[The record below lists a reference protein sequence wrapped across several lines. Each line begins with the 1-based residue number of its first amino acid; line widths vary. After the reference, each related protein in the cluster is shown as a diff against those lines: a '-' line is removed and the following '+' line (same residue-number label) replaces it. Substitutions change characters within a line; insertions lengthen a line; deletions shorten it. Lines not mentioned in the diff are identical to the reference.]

1 MGEDDQSSS
10 RSEASV
16 KEKSKSKSPEAEELV
31 GGGGGGGGGA
41 PASSAS
47 KLEKIALY
55 IAIVALVLC
64 LIALALS
71 CYLTVLWWYWNLVLT
86 VPALAIALVA
96 LFFAPLCPKKKMPLF
111 QPGHHEISLG
121 FGALGIILGL
131 AGLIWCCV
139 EIGWAHTN
147 QGGPSLDVGGKK
159 GLRIRRAEGAF
170 GGLSFEAGFMCHGQA
185 FDWSYR
191 SKALVMEHDCK
202 VKNAKFLKD
211 LAKSA
216 KGAAEGAANAMLGA
230 AGKLP
235 RRRRSGDCC
244 TDGGWPS
251 YKGVDS
257 YSDSP
262 VYKTHNVI
270 VQYNSRSY
278 IPKPSAALT
287 LAQTAHDA
295 ACVAFDKDLKE
306 FYKAREKCDKALKK
320 MKPKCEKSED
330 GYEYKFTK
338 EDNDGWTKVDEDCK
352 SEKFGRMMR
361 ESKYRKAGARP
372 GPSNGGGGPG
382 DSDGDG
388 SGLPPGNHH
397 NDEAAKKLKKWK
409 KEMEKKMKNGK
420 LPSMLGGDLM
430 G

>member
-71 CYLTVLWWYWNLVLT
+71 CYLTWLWWYWNLVLT

-147 QGGPSLDVGGKK
+147 QGGPLLGVKN
-159 GLRIRRAEGAF
+159 RIRRSPDPSKGF
-170 GGLSFEAGFMCHGQA
+170 GGLRFEQGHLCHGRA
-185 FDWSYR
+185 FDWGYQ
-191 SKALVMEHDCK
+191 SKALVMEHNCL

-216 KGAAEGAANAMLGA
+216 EGAVKNLAKTATGDILS
-230 AGKLP
+230 L
-235 RRRRSGDCC
+235 RRRRSSCCKGDG
-244 TDGGWPS
+244 DHGWPS
-251 YKGVDS
+251 YEGVDS
-257 YSDSP
+257 YDASP
-262 VYKTHNVI
+262 VYKTHNDI
-270 VQYNSRSY
+270 VTHNSASY
-278 IPKPSAALT
+278 IPTPSAMLT
-287 LAQTAHDA
+287 LHQTAHDA

-320 MKPKCEKSED
+320 MDPKCEKDEKSK
-330 GYEYKFTK
+330 GYTYKFTK
-338 EDNDGWTKVDEDCK
+338 KADDPGWEKVQEKCK
-352 SEKFGRMMR
+352 SEKFGAMLSK
-361 ESKYRKAGARP
+361 SKYFKAGA
-372 GPSNGGGGPG
+372 
-382 DSDGDG
+382 
-388 SGLPPGNHH
+388 
-397 NDEAAKKLKKWK
+397 
-409 KEMEKKMKNGK
+409 K
-420 LPSMLGGDLM
+420 LPQPDDPTNYQEQHTDDEGPQHHWPQKRPFSPV
-430 G
+430 

>member
-147 QGGPSLDVGGKK
+147 QEGPSLGVKN
-159 GLRIRRAEGAF
+159 RIRRSKSEGF
-170 GGLSFEAGFMCHGQA
+170 GGMDFDDGRKCHGRA
-185 FDWSYR
+185 FDWGYR
-191 SKALVMEHDCK
+191 SKALVIKHDCN
-202 VKNAKFLKD
+202 VKNAKFMKEKASSLTE
-211 LAKSA
+211 SV
-216 KGAAEGAANAMLGA
+216 KGSMNAVVS
-230 AGKLP
+230 
-235 RRRRSGDCC
+235 SGSGGGG
-244 TDGGWPS
+244 GGWPS
-251 YKGVDS
+251 YPGVDS

-262 VYKTHNVI
+262 VYKTHEDI
-270 VQYNSRSY
+270 VTYNSASY
-278 IPKPSAALT
+278 IPPPSAALT
-287 LAQTAHDA
+287 LRQTAHDA

-320 MKPKCEKSED
+320 MKPKCDEGEGK
-330 GYEYKFTK
+330 YEFTK
-338 EDNDGWTKVDEDCK
+338 SDEAGWEKVKEDCK
-352 SEKFGRMMR
+352 SEKFGRFER
-361 ESKYRKAGARP
+361 ESKYIKAGA
-372 GPSNGGGGPG
+372 PSDKHQEDREKEEKEREKHRDEIFTSGAAQAAHDELSKHGFGGKGGLTG
-382 DSDGDG
+382 IGGFDG
-388 SGLPPGNHH
+388 
-397 NDEAAKKLKKWK
+397 
-409 KEMEKKMKNGK
+409 
-420 LPSMLGGDLM
+420 
-430 G
+430 

>member
-31 GGGGGGGGGA
+31 GGGGGGGGGGGA

-71 CYLTVLWWYWNLVLT
+71 CYLTWLWWYWNLVLT

-147 QGGPSLDVGGKK
+147 QGGPSLGVKN
-159 GLRIRRAEGAF
+159 RIRRSPDRSEGF
-170 GGLSFEAGFMCHGQA
+170 GGMDFDDGRKCHGRA
-185 FDWSYR
+185 FDWGYR
-191 SKALVMEHDCK
+191 SKALVMEHDCLA
-202 VKNAKFLKD
+202 KNAKFRKN

-216 KGAAEGAANAMLGA
+216 KDLAKKMVPTV
-230 AGKLP
+230 GKLR

-244 TDGGWPS
+244 TGGGWPS
-251 YKGVDS
+251 YSGVDS
-257 YSDSP
+257 YDASP
-262 VYKTHNVI
+262 VYKSHEDIVAHN
-270 VQYNSRSY
+270 SASY
-278 IPKPSAALT
+278 IPRPSAALT

-320 MKPKCEKSED
+320 MKPKCDEGEGK
-330 GYEYKFTK
+330 YEFTK
-338 EDNDGWTKVDEDCK
+338 SDEAGWEKVKEDCK
-352 SEKFGRMMR
+352 SEKFGGIKH
-361 ESKYRKAGARP
+361 ESKYIMAGAPDSKDEEKHRKDMKEMKKN
-372 GPSNGGGGPG
+372 NGGLGGPG
-382 DSDGDG
+382 NFFGPPTG
-388 SGLPPGNHH
+388 SPKGPPF
-397 NDEAAKKLKKWK
+397 WI
-409 KEMEKKMKNGK
+409 
-420 LPSMLGGDLM
+420 
-430 G
+430 

>member
-71 CYLTVLWWYWNLVLT
+71 CYLTLLWWYWNLVLT

-147 QGGPSLDVGGKK
+147 QEGPSLDVKN
-159 GLRIRRAEGAF
+159 RIRRSKEGF
-170 GGLSFEAGFMCHGQA
+170 GGMDFEDGHKCHGQA
-185 FDWSYR
+185 FDWGYQ
-191 SKALVMEHDCK
+191 SKALVIKHDCN
-202 VKNAKFLKD
+202 VKNAKFMKEK
-211 LAKSA
+211 ASSITESVKSTLSGGGR
-216 KGAAEGAANAMLGA
+216 GAV
-230 AGKLP
+230 
-235 RRRRSGDCC
+235 
-244 TDGGWPS
+244 WPS
-251 YKGVDS
+251 YPGVDS

-262 VYKTHNVI
+262 VYKTHKDI
-270 VQYNSRSY
+270 VDHNSASY
-278 IPKPSAALT
+278 IPKPSAAAT
-287 LAQTAHDA
+287 LAQTAHDT

-320 MKPKCEKSED
+320 MKPKCEKGED
-330 GYEYKFTK
+330 GYKYKFTK
-338 EDNDGWTKVDEDCK
+338 EDNDGWKKVNEDCK
-352 SEKFGRMMR
+352 SEKFRGIMR
-361 ESKYRKAGARP
+361 ESKYLKAGARP
-372 GPSNGGGGPG
+372 GPSNGGSGPG

-388 SGLPPGNHH
+388 SGNHH
-397 NDEAAKKLKKWK
+397 NDEAAKKLIE
-409 KEMEKKMKNGK
+409 EMEKKMKNGK
-420 LPSMLGGDLM
+420 LPSKLGGDLF

>member
-71 CYLTVLWWYWNLVLT
+71 CYLAMLWWYWNLVLT

-147 QGGPSLDVGGKK
+147 QGGPSLGVKN
-159 GLRIRRAEGAF
+159 RIRRSPDPSKGF
-170 GGLSFEAGFMCHGQA
+170 GGLSFEAGFQCHGQA

-191 SKALVMEHDCK
+191 SKALVMQHDCK
-202 VKNAKFLKD
+202 VKNAKFRKN

-216 KGAAEGAANAMLGA
+216 EGAVNALADA
-230 AGKLP
+230 AGKLR

-244 TDGGWPS
+244 IEGGGWPS
-251 YKGVDS
+251 YNGVDS

-262 VYKTHNVI
+262 VYETHNVI

-278 IPKPSAALT
+278 IPTPSAMLT
-287 LAQTAHDA
+287 LHQTAHDA

-306 FYKAREKCDKALKK
+306 FYKAREKCDKAFKK
-320 MKPKCEKSED
+320 MKPKCDEGEGK
-330 GYEYKFTK
+330 YKFTK
-338 EDNDGWTKVDEDCK
+338 SDEAGWEKVKEDCK
-352 SEKFGRMMR
+352 SEKFGKIKR
-361 ESKYRKAGARP
+361 ESKYIIAGVPESQGEEEHRKEMEEMKK
-372 GPSNGGGGPG
+372 NNGGPG
-382 DSDGDG
+382 VLGNNFRG
-388 SGLPPGNHH
+388 PTGLPKGPPF
-397 NDEAAKKLKKWK
+397 WI
-409 KEMEKKMKNGK
+409 
-420 LPSMLGGDLM
+420 
-430 G
+430 

>member
-147 QGGPSLDVGGKK
+147 QGGPSLDVKN
-159 GLRIRRAEGAF
+159 RIRRSPDRSKGF
-170 GGLSFEAGFMCHGQA
+170 GGLRFEDGFKCHGQA

-191 SKALVMEHDCK
+191 SKALVMQHDCK
-202 VKNAKFLKD
+202 VKNAKFRKN

-216 KGAAEGAANAMLGA
+216 EGAAKDLANSALSA
-230 AGKLP
+230 AGKLR

-244 TDGGWPS
+244 IEGVGWPS
-251 YKGVDS
+251 YNGVDS

-270 VQYNSRSY
+270 VQYNSKSY
-278 IPKPSAALT
+278 IPRPSAALT

-320 MKPKCEKSED
+320 MKPKCDEGEGK
-330 GYEYKFTK
+330 YEFTK
-338 EDNDGWTKVDEDCK
+338 SDEAGWEKVKEDCK
-352 SEKFGRMMR
+352 SEKFGGIKH
-361 ESKYRKAGARP
+361 ESKYIMAGAPDSKDEEKHRKDMKEMKKN
-372 GPSNGGGGPG
+372 NGG
-382 DSDGDG
+382 
-388 SGLPPGNHH
+388 
-397 NDEAAKKLKKWK
+397 
-409 KEMEKKMKNGK
+409 
-420 LPSMLGGDLM
+420 LGGLHHGVFPTRDFNPEDFPAR
-430 G
+430 GWP